1 MMQLKSPE
9 SSIPGGFMYPYPD
22 GIRKNT
28 MIKEA
33 VKALLDFRR
42 GNKLPRATF
51 NECLEDID
59 TYNAQRLGGMKQYF
73 KYTLNTSFPT
83 YKSTAMHKPCGGCGA
98 HIK

>member
-1 MMQLKSPE
+1 MMQLKAPE

-22 GIRKNT
+22 GIHKTT

-33 VKALLDFRR
+33 TKALLDYRR

-59 TYNAQRLGGMKQYF
+59 TYNAQRLGGMAKYF
-73 KYTLNTSFPT
+73 NYTINTSSPT
-83 YKSTAMHKPCGGCGA
+83 YQSSAMRKPCGSCGA
-98 HIK
+98 KL